1 MTYFHG
7 FTSFQCF
14 GIPVP
19 RGRPFRLRHTP
30 LSCRLRAGV
39 GFLGYPV
46 PPPPFVGLTTFIPR
60 SRGGYGFPGSV
71 SKIPIDAVGATLRP
85 GTSTSVCHPEG
96 VPVMARFRC
105 RFGSSVVSPW
115 FHLLRMTI
123 FFGDSAF
130 SSPWRRLPGGW
141 SRSGFYSSPR
151 CPAGFTQPR
160 YQDRMPRQVHLKR
173 IRWRIDPKSPIQPLV
188 APPLSTRGAHTVV
201 WVTSS

>member
-7 FTSFQCF
+7 YTTFHCCET
-14 GIPVP
+14 PVP

-115 FHLLRMTI
+115 FHLFRVTI
-123 FFGDSAF
+123 LSVIQRLLLPDVVYLADGTDQGSA
-130 SSPWRRLPGGW
+130 LLHVV
-141 SRSGFYSSPR
+141 PR
-151 CPAGFTQPR
+151 ASHNPVTRDACHGR
-160 YQDRMPRQVHLKR
+160 YV
-173 IRWRIDPKSPIQPLV
+173 SN
-188 APPLSTRGAHTVV
+188 G
-201 WVTSS
+201 